1 MKTKTIFKIALAII
15 LLIGILFLINWV
27 SGVDKDYKKTIET
40 AKAKISLL
48 DEQNYVLV
56 DSTINLNKVVDS
68 LSKIISRA
76 KLDVIE
82 EIQKRKQ
89 LEIENRKEL
98 SKLKKL
104 PDQEQ
109 VKYFITKT
117 GEDYEIIKY
126 DGDYLIQLSSIKK
139 ANEIFVD
146 SDFHIKQ
153 NMILIREIQ
162 RLNDIVFNQKE
173 KYGILEKQNSI
184 LNKQI
189 SNYIEVR
196 KNLDV
201 IVDKQNNGLFKLR
214 LSKNITIGVAA
225 IAIGFLVLK

>member
-153 NMILIREIQ
+153 NMILIRKIQ

-173 KYGILEKQNSI
+173 KYDILEKQNSI